1 MRDIVII
8 ANDIRSTHNVGSLLR
23 TADGFGVSHFYLT
36 GITPYPTIDS
46 DQRLPHISQKLTKQ
60 IKKTALGAENSISWS
75 HEDSLQQLLKKLK
88 NDRYTIIGLE
98 QSSNSIKLNN
108 YQPPTKCA
116 LLLGAEVDGI
126 PHNLLNQCDDIVE
139 IAMYGQKESFNVV
152 QATAIA
158 LFVLREA

>member
-1 MRDIVII
+1 MRDIIII

-23 TADGFGVSHFYLT
+23 TADGFGVNHFYMT
-36 GITPYPTIDS
+36 GITPYPTTDN
-46 DQRLPHISQKLTKQ
+46 DQRLPHISQKLTNQ
-60 IKKTALGAENSISWS
+60 INKTALGAENTVSWS
-75 HEDSLQQLLKKLK
+75 YEGNLQQLLDKLK
-88 NDRYTIIGLE
+88 NEGYTIIGLE
-98 QSSNSIKLNN
+98 QSSGSTKLNQ

-116 LLLGAEVDGI
+116 LLLGTEVDGI
-126 PHNLLNQCDDIVE
+126 PYDLLEKCDDIVE